1 MATTSK
7 SIRVGERSMQLLDAL
22 RIQLGDQYLSEAALL
37 NEATRR
43 GLIVMAV
50 EAWHAETG
58 QYGGHSPKELARLL
72 WHELNAVFN
81 FLLEQDELPPMLRIA
96 PAPASI
102 VAVPMMAAAE
112 PVTVPEP
119 TVAAVEIDTSV
130 MDLMQLAGQD
140 EEWD

>member
-43 GLIVMAV
+43 GLLLLAV
-50 EAWHAETG
+50 EAWHAEAG
-58 QYGGHSPKELARLL
+58 QYGGYSPKELARVLR
-72 WHELNAVFN
+72 HELTAVFN

-96 PAPASI
+96 PAPLPMT
-102 VAVPMMAAAE
+102 VAPMVAAE
-112 PVTVPEP
+112 PVTMPEP
-119 TVAAVEIDTSV
+119 TAATVEIDTSV
-130 MDLMQLAGQD
+130 MDLMELAGQD

>member
-43 GLIVMAV
+43 GLLLLAV
-50 EAWHAETG
+50 EAWHAEAG
-58 QYGGHSPKELARLL
+58 QYGGYSPKELARVLR
-72 WHELNAVFN
+72 HELTAVFN

-96 PAPASI
+96 PAPLPMT
-102 VAVPMMAAAE
+102 VAPMVAAE
-112 PVTVPEP
+112 PVTAPEP
-119 TVAAVEIDTSV
+119 TAEIDTSV
-130 MDLMQLAGQD
+130 MDLMELAGQD

>member
-43 GLIVMAV
+43 GLLLLAV
-50 EAWHAETG
+50 EAWHAEAG
-58 QYGGHSPKELARLL
+58 QYGGYSPKELARVLR
-72 WHELNAVFN
+72 HELTAVFN

-96 PAPASI
+96 PAPASVI
-102 VAVPMMAAAE
+102 AMPMMAAAE
-112 PVTVPEP
+112 PITAPEP
-119 TVAAVEIDTSV
+119 TAATVEIDTSV
-130 MDLMQLAGQD
+130 MDLMELAGQD

>member
-22 RIQLGDQYLSEAALL
+22 RIQLGDQYLSEAAIL

-50 EAWHAETG
+50 EAWHAEAG

-72 WHELNAVFN
+72 RHELAAVFN

-96 PAPASI
+96 PAPVSV

-119 TVAAVEIDTSV
+119 MVATVEIDTTV